1 MEATVGRSQH
11 VLYVI
16 PADPDSATAFLDP
29 AITNGG
35 RTLVLT
41 NDAETAIALA
51 ATILTAHPSVPLVAA
66 TSTARARRV
75 VANATVILGTPST
88 ILGLVRASA
97 LKLDGI
103 QNLILAWPG
112 IADADLEALM
122 AEVPKEAPRTIA
134 VETLTPA
141 VEAFVERYARRPR
154 RVVPT
159 PTPSES
165 ASPSGSTNP
174 SEAATQPQLQYVTTT
189 AAARPSALRRLLDD
203 VDPPSALIH
212 VRTDA
217 SERAA
222 RTALEALGYQTENPV
237 VQITRATR
245 SSGEAAKTAQLV
257 VLYDVPLTSAELQGA
272 IAGGPVATVAL
283 AEPRDLTRLRA
294 LASVTPLTLSGPS
307 ARARTREA
315 ALRDELRATLT
326 TGAPTRELL
335 ALEPLL
341 AEYDGLELAAAALHL
356 LDRARA
362 TPIPV
367 FTPAPPSAPP
377 SRERPPRRDE
387 RPPRRDDRP
396 RPPRAGDD
404 RPRPPRAGG
413 DRPPRRDD
421 RPPRRDDRPPR
432 RDAGPRQGRDD
443 ARPPRSEWQDRGERL
458 THSRRP
464 PRPPRPDK

>member
-1 MEATVGRSQH
+1 VEAPVGRSQH
-11 VLYVI
+11 VLYVT
-16 PADPDSATAFLDP
+16 PADPDSATPFLDP
-29 AITNGG
+29 AIAHGG

-41 NDAETAIALA
+41 NDSETAVALA
-51 ATILTAHPSVPLVAA
+51 ATILAAHPSVPVVAA

-75 VANATVILGTPST
+75 VGTATVIIGTPST

-103 QNLILAWPG
+103 QNLILAWPN

-122 AEVPKEAPRTIA
+122 SEVSKEAPRTLA
-134 VETLTPA
+134 VEILTPA

-159 PTPSES
+159 EAPTPSE
-165 ASPSGSTNP
+165 PTP
-174 SEAATQPQLQYVTTT
+174 QPQLQYVTTT
-189 AAARPSALRRLLDD
+189 AAARPSTLRRLLDD
-203 VDPPSALIH
+203 LDPPSALIH

-222 RTALEALGYQTENPV
+222 RATLHSLGYRDDAV
-237 VQITRATR
+237 VQIAK
-245 SSGEAAKTAQLV
+245 SGAEAAKTAQLV
-257 VLYDVPLTSAELQGA
+257 VLYDVPLTPAELQQA
-272 IAGGPVATVAL
+272 IAGGPVTVVAL
-283 AEPRDLTRLRA
+283 AEPRELTRLRA
-294 LASVTPLTLSGPS
+294 LGAASPLTLSGP
-307 ARARTREA
+307 AAHARTREA

-341 AEYDGLELAAAALHL
+341 AEFDGLELAAAALHL
-356 LDRARA
+356 LDRARS
-362 TPIPV
+362 TPVPV
-367 FTPAPPSAPP
+367 FTPAPPSAPA

-396 RPPRAGDD
+396 PRSGDRPPRRED
-404 RPRPPRAGG
+404 RPPRAGG

-421 RPPRRDDRPPR
+421 RPPRRDAAPR
-432 RDAGPRQGRDD
+432 HGRDD
-443 ARPPRSEWQDRGERL
+443 ARPPRTEWQDRGERL

-464 PRPPRPDK
+464 PRPGRPDK